1 MLLRRHGTEYNVLTL
16 VMTQRRW
23 HMRANQIERQR
34 KGKIYGR
41 DLGSDLLFGYASR
54 GSCIINNLRSFAL
67 HPFASLVELLSACPL
82 VSQLAFPASAFRPVK

>member
-34 KGKIYGR
+34 KRTIYGR
-41 DLGSDLLFGYASR
+41 DLGSDLLSWYASKLIR
-54 GSCIINNLRSFAL
+54 
-67 HPFASLVELLSACPL
+67 
-82 VSQLAFPASAFRPVK
+82 